1 MPWKNKC
8 QYRGMSTLDL
18 ILHRP
23 TNYVFLQLYHGRSGG
38 MPLWPLEFI
47 PVAKE
52 IPVWYTS
59 PYNPT

>member
-1 MPWKNKC
+1 
-8 QYRGMSTLDL
+8 MSTLDL